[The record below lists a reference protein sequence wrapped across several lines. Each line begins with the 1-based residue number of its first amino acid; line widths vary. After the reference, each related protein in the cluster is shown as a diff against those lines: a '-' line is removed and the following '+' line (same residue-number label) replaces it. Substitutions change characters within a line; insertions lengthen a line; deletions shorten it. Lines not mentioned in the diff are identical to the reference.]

1 MTPNSDQAA
10 RAAPPPGPGDA
21 WRAVLRSATAAE
33 FAAAFRADVF
43 LEATVFNGRAIGPDA
58 LRAFFG
64 ATRDMYDSIAFTAQL
79 DDGWQT
85 LLTWQGGAFGNRPLH
100 GATLLRYDAHGL
112 IAGVTLFHAPLDMAL
127 ACSAYLRRQ
136 LGDSLG
142 REVDWHTT
150 PL

>member
-1 MTPNSDQAA
+1 
-10 RAAPPPGPGDA
+10 
-21 WRAVLRSATAAE
+21 VLGSATAEE
-33 FAAAFRADVF
+33 FAAAFRADVV
-43 LEATVFNGRAIGPDA
+43 LEATVFNGRATGPAA

-64 ATRDMYDSIAFTAQL
+64 ATRGMYDSITFTSQL
-79 DDGWQT
+79 DDGWRT

-100 GATLLRYDAHGL
+100 GATLLRYDGEGL

-142 REVDWHTT
+142 REIDWHTT